1 VQKQNV
7 HFMAWKRAVF
17 GHCFYKVDKGVDKG
31 VDIVVQKNMCNN
43 NNLTR
48 GGQRGGQD
56 TKRNVHFLMTMD
68 RRTSVY
74 KEHLSPSHAFFDLI

>member
-1 VQKQNV
+1 MST
-7 HFMAWKRAVF
+7 FRAKKMGKS
-17 GHCFYKVDKGVDKG
+17 GHCFHEVDKGVDKG
-31 VDIVVQKNMCNN
+31 VDNNVQKNMCNN

-48 GGQRGGQD
+48 GGQRGGQNIK
-56 TKRNVHFLMTMD
+56 TNVHFLMTMD